1 MNISFRKRLAYRQAV
16 NTVLIAF
23 LLGMFLSVIQIGYD
37 FLKEQE
43 QVDSTVTQLVGMLQ
57 GSAGQAVYNVDRLM
71 IASVIEGLFE
81 YQPICEAQII
91 DEFNETLDY
100 KSRSTVKGRLTW
112 IVNIVFGE
120 KKSYTIKLYHKEAH
134 QPVGSIKISVD
145 SYQIAI
151 HFIRRAGFIL
161 ISGLIRNIVL
171 SGVLIFFFYY
181 SLTRPLLRMIKNV
194 ASVDPSQP
202 ATRLIETP
210 HHHEEDE
217 MGLLV
222 HTTNLLLQGFEES
235 LSKQRAVEEE
245 LRLHQEHLEQ
255 LVAERTSDLK
265 NALEE
270 QQQTNFQLNQALEQ
284 VEEANKEIMA
294 GIRYATT
301 IQKSLLPDFEEIKR
315 YFSDSF
321 FIWIPKEIVSGD
333 IIFAE
338 IFSVSGSGTEQ
349 RDNGLILAVADC
361 TGHGVPG
368 AFMTMIASTGL
379 RGIIRD
385 EGCRDPAEI
394 LKRLNFIVQTSLQQD
409 TEHALS
415 DDGLDIGICFI
426 QLSVKTSEVPEISE
440 VLPADSRQLT
450 FAGAKFPLIYIQ
462 NGELN
467 AIEGDKKSIGYKG
480 SDLKFDFT
488 NHTIPVTRGT
498 CFYMCSDGLHDQLD
512 ETRSRKFGKKKVRN
526 LLKDNSLFPF
536 EKQEEILLEEFHKH
550 KGDIERMDDVT
561 AVGFRF

>member
-1 MNISFRKRLAYRQAV
+1 MNIRFKKRLAYRQAV
-16 NTVLIAF
+16 HTVLIAF
-23 LLGMFLSVIQIGYD
+23 LLGMFLSVIQISYD

-43 QVDSTVTQLVGMLQ
+43 QVDSTVIQLVGMLQ
-57 GSAGQAVYNVDRLM
+57 KSAGQAVYNVDRIM
-71 IASVIEGLFE
+71 IATVIEGLFE
-81 YQPICEAQII
+81 YQPVCEAEIV
-91 DEFNETLDY
+91 DEFNEILDY
-100 KSRSTVKGRLTW
+100 KLRSTVKGELTW
-112 IVNIVFGE
+112 IINMIFGE
-120 KKSYTIKLYHKEAH
+120 KKSYTIQLYHQDVLK
-134 QPVGSIKISVD
+134 PVGLIKISLD

-181 SLTRPLLRMIKNV
+181 SLTRPLLKMIKNV

-222 HTTNLLLQGFEES
+222 KTTNLLLQGFEAS

-245 LRLHQEHLEQ
+245 LRIHQEHLEQ
-255 LVAERTSDLK
+255 LVEERTLDLK

-270 QQQTNFQLNQALEQ
+270 QQQTNLHLNQALEQ

-338 IFSVSGSGTEQ
+338 ILSSSVKGMEHKDS
-349 RDNGLILAVADC
+349 GLILAVADC
-361 TGHGVPG
+361 SGHGVPG

-379 RGIIRD
+379 RRIIRD
-385 EGCRDPAEI
+385 EGIHNPAEI

-409 TEHALS
+409 H
-415 DDGLDIGICFI
+415 D
-426 QLSVKTSEVPEISE
+426 
-440 VLPADSRQLT
+440 
-450 FAGAKFPLIYIQ
+450 
-462 NGELN
+462 N
-467 AIEGDKKSIGYKG
+467 
-480 SDLKFDFT
+480 
-488 NHTIPVTRGT
+488 
-498 CFYMCSDGLHDQLD
+498 LHL
-512 ETRSRKFGKKKVRN
+512 
-526 LLKDNSLFPF
+526 
-536 EKQEEILLEEFHKH
+536 
-550 KGDIERMDDVT
+550 
-561 AVGFRF
+561 